1 MKNEKLMIK
10 KELQKKIKNIKF
22 FISDVDNVLTNGYV
36 YYSSTGTDTIAIH
49 VHDGSGVKLLQ
60 QGNIKVGLIS
70 GRKSD
75 AITKWATVLGID
87 EIFTGHLNKLIPY
100 EDIKNKYNLN
110 DSEIA
115 YIGDDLTDYSVLSR
129 VGFAITVSNAVQE
142 VKETAH
148 YVTTKNPGNGAIREV
163 AEIILK
169 VQGKW
174 EKTISYYKNYHQM

>member
-1 MKNEKLMIK
+1 MVVEKIGEELSGRIK
-10 KELQKKIKNIKF
+10 RIRF

-49 VHDGSGVKLLQ
+49 VSDGSGIKLLQ

-70 GRKSD
+70 GRKSE
-75 AITKWATVLGID
+75 AITRWATALGID
-87 EIFTGHLNKLIPY
+87 EVFTGYLNKLIPY
-100 EDIKNKYNLN
+100 ENIKSKYNLN

-129 VGFAITVSNAVQE
+129 VGFAIAVNNAVEE
-142 VKETAH
+142 VKEAAH
-148 YVTTKNPGNGAIREV
+148 YITTKNPGNGAIREV
-163 AEIILK
+163 VEIILK

-174 EKTISYYKNYHQM
+174 EEITSYYKNYHQM

>member
-1 MKNEKLMIK
+1 MKDEKLIITR
-10 KELQKKIKNIKF
+10 ELEEKIKKIKF
-22 FISDVDNVLTNGYV
+22 FLSDVDNVLTNGYV
-36 YYSSTGTDTIAIH
+36 YYSSTGVDTVAIH

-75 AITKWATVLGID
+75 AIIKWATDLGID
-87 EIFTGHLNKLIPY
+87 EIFTGYLNKLIPY
-100 EDIKNKYNLN
+100 ENIKSKYNLD

-115 YIGDDLTDYSVLSR
+115 YIGDDFTDYSVLSR
-129 VGFAITVSNAVQE
+129 VGFAIAVSNAVQD
-142 VKETAH
+142 VKEAAH
-148 YVTTKNPGNGAIREV
+148 YTTTKSPGNGAIREV

-174 EKTISYYKNYHQM
+174 EEITSYYKNYPGM